1 MNRVFALIA
10 CVVMFCGCNA
20 HPQTAKRH
28 EPKTSQS
35 LELTMPVVTVNS
47 AEQFYDLFETD
58 KQVVLQVSSMAP
70 HQEIVQSWQNDLHR
84 LRPYLEE
91 RLPELAGKKL
101 NVVLQFHGWQGQIE
115 KCAIDSQKNVATKL
129 EEQKPRLLITEGTY
143 FDRFSKDGL
152 LDEVNISTQEFATVM
167 NAEVTR
173 ENRERDFAELCEQNA
188 AFDYAYRHPECI
200 AVGGEWRGV
209 HTLDAMMQWPGS
221 PPEAQIAFECGSRI
235 RTWMTAARASEFMR
249 QHNLNECTIVI
260 GAGHRDD
267 FETLARIFGVNVNFS
282 ITHVHK
288 S

>member
-1 MNRVFALIA
+1 
-10 CVVMFCGCNA
+10 MFCGCNA

-152 LDEVNISTQEFATVM
+152 LNNI
-167 NAEVTR
+167 
-173 ENRERDFAELCEQNA
+173 EL
-188 AFDYAYRHPECI
+188 DHPEYF
-200 AVGGEWRGV
+200 G
-209 HTLDAMMQWPGS
+209 TLDKVIDAFQHFVNQLDPSGLLITIMLYSLVIFSMILGRK
-221 PPEAQIAFECGSRI
+221 IASGKWKLSVDMLYFFFIFS
-235 RTWMTAARASEFMR
+235 
-249 QHNLNECTIVI
+249 VI
-260 GAGHRDD
+260 APIWLMKAVYN
-267 FETLARIFGVNVNFS
+267 TLLVKKPAWR
-282 ITHVHK
+282 
-288 S
+288 